1 MDNQDG
7 VNPPNNQDGV
17 NPPNNQD
24 GVNPPNNQ
32 DGVNPPNNQNGPIP
46 PNDQNQNNQNNQGNP
61 FANLGLGYLPFDR
74 KLPKFSG
81 TGSAGSLSV
90 EEWIDEV
97 EGSFQLFNIPEGHR
111 ADLLYRQLEGEARRH
126 VAVLSNAERTDL
138 ERLKDRLVEA
148 FGDTAHV
155 SVIMGQFYSRVQL
168 PKETLQ
174 SYALALQELLKR
186 ADRRRGQPLVDT
198 DSTLRDRFLDGI
210 RDEWLRRQ
218 LRREVMRAPVENP
231 RTFREIKEEAFHLSG
246 EWGASTSSVQVQ
258 ASQMVVESTD
268 MTTELT
274 KLREETQKS
283 LDSLRQE
290 ISRLTTNSYS
300 VNKTTRGSTAPWTAR
315 KSNSRPTDKWD
326 PSGKP
331 ICRRC
336 ELVGHME
343 RECRRPQQNT
353 YSVVNPN

>member
-1 MDNQDG
+1 MENQEAANPQDNPDG
-7 VNPPNNQDGV
+7 VIPPGNGGDVQV
-17 NPPNNQD
+17 NPEDQ
-24 GVNPPNNQ
+24 
-32 DGVNPPNNQNGPIP
+32 NNQNGPE
-46 PNDQNQNNQNNQGNP
+46 NQTQNQNQVVNP
-61 FANLGLGYLPFDR
+61 VANFGLGYLPFDR
-74 KLPKFSG
+74 KLPKF
-81 TGSAGSLSV
+81 TGAESSLSV
-90 EEWIDEV
+90 EEWLDEV
-97 EGSFQLFNIPEGHR
+97 EGSFDLFNIPEGHR
-111 ADLLYRQLEGEARRH
+111 AGLLYRQLEGEARRQ
-126 VAVLSNAERTDL
+126 VAVLPNAERTDL

-198 DSTLRDRFLDGI
+198 DSILRDRFLDGI

-274 KLREETQKS
+274 KLREETK
-283 LDSLRQE
+283 
-290 ISRLTTNSYS
+290 
-300 VNKTTRGSTAPWTAR
+300 
-315 KSNSRPTDKWD
+315 
-326 PSGKP
+326 
-331 ICRRC
+331 
-336 ELVGHME
+336 
-343 RECRRPQQNT
+343 
-353 YSVVNPN
+353 

>member
-1 MDNQDG
+1 MERGKKNMGERWDKLRTTSRTRGPGAKFNIDTTLRRKTSVNPQNNPDG
-7 VNPPNNQDGV
+7 VNPQDNPDGV
-17 NPPNNQD
+17 VPP
-24 GVNPPNNQ
+24 G
-32 DGVNPPNNQNGPIP
+32 NG
-46 PNDQNQNNQNNQGNP
+46 D
-61 FANLGLGYLPFDR
+61 D
-74 KLPKFSG
+74 
-81 TGSAGSLSV
+81 V
-90 EEWIDEV
+90 
-97 EGSFQLFNIPEGHR
+97 
-111 ADLLYRQLEGEARRH
+111 QLEGEARRQ
-126 VAVLSNAERTDL
+126 VAVLSNADRADVQ
-138 ERLKDRLVEA
+138 RLKDRLVEA
-148 FGDTAHV
+148 FGDTAPV
-155 SVIMGQFYSRVQL
+155 SVVMGQFYSRVQL

-198 DSTLRDRFLDGI
+198 DSLLRDRFLDGI
-210 RDEWLRRQ
+210 SDEWLRRQ
-218 LRREVMRAPVENP
+218 LRREILRAPAANP
-231 RTFREIKEEAFHLSG
+231 RTFRDIKEEAFHLSG

-258 ASQMVVESTD
+258 ASQRVVESTD

-300 VNKTTRGSTAPWTAR
+300 VNKTTRGSTAPWATR

-343 RECRRPQQNT
+343 RECREGPSRILI
-353 YSVVNPN
+353 VR